1 MIAVSN
7 QSQVPQIQNQQF
19 ASAAAFNAPQAT
31 GSASFDP
38 CHAQQVSAGGLQGAQ
53 QLGQQFNGLV
63 SNAPNVAVIDDFS
76 TSNHGREIS
85 GIIQNG
91 GSNTQGFD
99 VTQNGGG
106 ASGVASALDNVIG
119 QAKSGKH
126 FDAVNLSQQ
135 NFQASQGTQAVQQR
149 IQVLEQ
155 MGIPVVVAAGNGG
168 PGQTNQYAI
177 GASYVAASGSP
188 DSGRGNVLGA
198 GQTTSQAAAN
208 VTAQVAR
215 MHAQGRR

>member
-1 MIAVSN
+1 MIAVTN
-7 QSQVPQIQNQQF
+7 NPQVPQIQNTSY
-19 ASAAAFNAPQAT
+19 AGATAFNAPQAAST
-31 GSASFDP
+31 ASFDP
-38 CHAQQVSAGGLQGAQ
+38 CQAQQVSASGLQGAQ
-53 QLGQQFNGLV
+53 QLGQQFNGMV
-63 SNAPNVAVIDDFS
+63 SSAPNVAVIDDFS
-76 TSNHGREIS
+76 TSNHGQEIS
-85 GIIQNG
+85 GIIQSG
-91 GSNTQGFD
+91 GANTQGYD

-106 ASGVASALDNVIG
+106 ASGVASALDNVIQ
-119 QAKSGKH
+119 QARSGKH

-135 NFQASQGTQAVQQR
+135 NFQASPATQAVQQR

-177 GASYVAASGSP
+177 GASFVAASGSV
-188 DSGRGNVLGA
+188 DSGLGNVRGA

-215 MHAQGRR
+215 MHSQR